1 MALRFDRCTIDPDA
15 FELRRDGEVVPVEP
29 QVLELLLFLAT
40 NPGRLVTRDE
50 LVEAVWRGRIVSEA
64 TIASRIKAA
73 RRAIGGMISA
83 QYLLCL
89 ALVFTGSFHWPLLLV
104 LLNLPRLPALLGVLG
119 SGKPTS
125 PPEPFPAS
133 AWPLWFSAHAFS
145 HTRRF
150 TSLFLIGVLIDTLVY
165 PG

>member
-64 TIASRIKAA
+64 TGRPEDEILETIA
-73 RRAIGGMISA
+73 
-83 QYLLCL
+83 
-89 ALVFTGSFHWPLLLV
+89 VHVTGSCRCDRRDQPHVREAELSLWARCRQTGA
-104 LLNLPRLPALLGVLG
+104 RLPA
-119 SGKPTS
+119 
-125 PPEPFPAS
+125 EDQ
-133 AWPLWFSAHAFS
+133 HAR
-145 HTRRF
+145 TP
-150 TSLFLIGVLIDTLVY
+150 I
-165 PG
+165 

>member
-73 RRAIGGMISA
+73 RRAIGDDGTA
-83 QYLLCL
+83 Q
-89 ALVFTGSFHWPLLLV
+89 
-104 LLNLPRLPALLGVLG
+104 RLIATVHGRG
-119 SGKPTS
+119 FRFKA
-125 PPEPFPAS
+125 AS
-133 AWPLWFSAHAFS
+133 VAHGTVAFAG
-145 HTRRF
+145 HF
-150 TSLFLIGVLIDTLVY
+150 DQ
-165 PG
+165 